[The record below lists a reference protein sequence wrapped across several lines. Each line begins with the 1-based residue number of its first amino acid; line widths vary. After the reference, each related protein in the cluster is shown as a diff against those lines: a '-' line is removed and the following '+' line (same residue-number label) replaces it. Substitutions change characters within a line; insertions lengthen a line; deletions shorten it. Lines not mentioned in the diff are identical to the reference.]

1 MKQMLQEWG
10 QFTYIPDLRQLNAV
24 QTYQQKD
31 ERAAKVGSLQRLR
44 SQKSLK
50 KLDRDQSGSR
60 NETSF
65 QLTDAPPI
73 QGDFDS
79 SGYEL

>member
-1 MKQMLQEWG
+1 MG

-31 ERAAKVGSLQRLR
+31 DRAPKVGPLLRLR

-50 KLDRDQSGSR
+50 KMDRDRSGSR

-65 QLTDAPPI
+65 QLTDAVPI
-73 QGDFDS
+73 QGDVDS
-79 SGYEL
+79 SGYEI